1 LAPVVN
7 ELVAA
12 TEAEALEDPHWMLA
26 APSSALGKMSL
37 RHAIAAR
44 GEASGSLCRKNRP
57 FQ

>member
-37 RHAIAAR
+37 WHAIER
-44 GEASGSLCRKNRP
+44 PRKAGVSM
-57 FQ
+57 